1 MSNLTVI
8 PSNLKCST
16 TITADLAYL
25 TQAVKMVTTFQSAYD
40 ADGNLSYEEVL
51 EIVRKDDSG
60 YAVIAT
66 ETKNINKTKQEVLVS
81 IEQLQNLLQA
91 AVGLATENL
100 YMFGTAANAF
110 LNLNAQQNGGYFN
123 ILSQTT
129 DSIRYRYN
137 IFNVTQNKSTGAL
150 MKGVIASVDIQMWGE
165 NVNFLALTRGSV
177 TNVQIDFKSIA
188 IVEPLPTLSPQP
200 LD

>member
-1 MSNLTVI
+1 MSNLTII
-8 PSNLKCST
+8 PSDFKCST
-16 TITADLAYL
+16 TITVDLAHL
-25 TQAVKMVTTFQSAYD
+25 TQAVQMVTTFQSAYD
-40 ADGNLSYEEVL
+40 AEGKVDHAEVL
-51 EIVRKDDSG
+51 AITKKNSN
-60 YAVIAT
+60 YAVIGT
-66 ETKNINKTKQEVLVS
+66 ETRNIKKTTQEVSVS
-81 IEQLQNLLQA
+81 IDQLQNLIQA
-91 AVGLATENL
+91 AVGIGTENPD
-100 YMFGTAANAF
+100 MFATAAKAF
-110 LNLNAQQNGGYFN
+110 LNLNAQQNGSYFN

-150 MKGVIASVDIQMWGE
+150 MKGVIASVDIQMWGK

-177 TNVQIDFKSIA
+177 TNVQIDFKSIT